1 MKLLVTGGS
10 GFIGSNFIHHML
22 EKYPTYQIIN
32 LDVLTYAGCEMTND
46 VVRSNPNYRFVAGD
60 ICDPKIVNE
69 LISQVDAVV
78 HFAAESHVDNSI
90 ENAAIFTMTNVMG
103 TMNLLEAALR
113 NGKKRFHHISTDE
126 VYGHLHADDPAFNE
140 DTAYAPRSPYSASKA
155 SSDHM
160 VMAYFHTHG
169 LPVTISNCS
178 NNYGPYQFP
187 EKLIPLFI
195 TNLING
201 KQVPLYGDGQNVR
214 DWIHVKDHNRAVD
227 LILHQGQLGHTY
239 CVGANSER
247 TNKEITYKLLE
258 LLGVGE
264 EMIKFVEDRKG
275 HDRRY
280 AINSEKIC
288 TQLNWKPEISFE
300 DGMRETVEWYK
311 QNEWWKKILDGSYR
325 QLNDSFKTVK

>member
-10 GFIGSNFIHHML
+10 GFIGSNFIHYML

-32 LDVLTYAGCEMTND
+32 LDALTYAGCEMTND
-46 VVRSNPNYRFVAGD
+46 IVRNNPNYRFVAGD

-69 LISQVDAVV
+69 LMSEVDAVV

-90 ENAAIFTMTNVMG
+90 ENATIFTMTNVMG
-103 TMNLLEAALR
+103 TMNLLESALR
-113 NGKKRFHHISTDE
+113 HGKKRFHHISTDE
-126 VYGHLHADDPAFNE
+126 VYGHLHADDPAFDE
-140 DTAYAPRSPYSASKA
+140 TTAYAPRSPYSASKA
-155 SSDHM
+155 SSDHL
-160 VMAYFHTHG
+160 VMAYYHTHG

-227 LILHQGQLGHTY
+227 LILHNGQLGHTY
-239 CVGANSER
+239 CVGANSEK

-280 AINSEKIC
+280 AINSNKVC
-288 TQLNWKPEISFE
+288 TQLGWKPEITFE

-311 QNEWWKKILDGSYR
+311 QNEWWKKIFDGSYR
-325 QLNDSFKTVK
+325 QLNERFKTGQ